1 MEHLVNEA
9 FVQLQGGRT
18 RPVGLEIPSDVLALE
33 TEVTLNGKMP
43 MPPRQEAD
51 PQQIEKAAALLG
63 KAEQPLIIIGSGAN
77 DAGPEILAIAEMLQ
91 APVVPIASGKGVV
104 SDRHYLA
111 QVAPAGYQL
120 WAKADVVLAVGTRLQ
135 RPLTMWGTDD
145 ALKIIRV
152 DLDPTEPARVRPPA
166 LAILADAMA
175 AAAALLEAL
184 PKYNKKRES
193 REAELNALK
202 ESVRQQIAA
211 TVQPQYDFLQ
221 AIRAELPDEGI
232 LVDEVT
238 QVGYASNYA
247 YPVYKPRT
255 TVSSGYQGTLGFG
268 FATALGVKV
277 AHPNTPVVSIAGDGG
292 FMYNVQELSTAV
304 MHKIGL
310 VTVVFNDGAFG
321 NVLRMQRENYGGKVI
336 ASKLHNPDF
345 VKLAENFGAAG
356 VRAHGPEELRVA
368 IREGLKREGPTLV
381 EVPVGEMADPWKLFF
396 FPRARGK

>member
-1 MEHLVNEA
+1 L
-9 FVQLQGGRT
+9 
-18 RPVGLEIPSDVLALE
+18 S
-33 TEVTLNGKMP
+33 
-43 MPPRQEAD
+43 
-51 PQQIEKAAALLG
+51 
-63 KAEQPLIIIGSGAN
+63 
-77 DAGPEILAIAEMLQ
+77 
-91 APVVPIASGKGVV
+91 
-104 SDRHYLA
+104 
-111 QVAPAGYQL
+111 
-120 WAKADVVLAVGTRLQ
+120 
-135 RPLTMWGTDD
+135 
-145 ALKIIRV
+145 
-152 DLDPTEPARVRPPA
+152 
-166 LAILADAMA
+166 
-175 AAAALLEAL
+175 
-184 PKYNKKRES
+184 
-193 REAELNALK
+193 ALK
-202 ESVRQQIAA
+202 ESVRQEVAA

-238 QVGYASNYA
+238 QVGYASNYG

-277 AHPNTPVVSIAGDGG
+277 AHPDTPVVSISGDGG

-304 MHKIGL
+304 LHKISL
-310 VTVVFNDGAFG
+310 VTVVFTDGAFG

-336 ASKLHNPDF
+336 ASNLHNPDF

-368 IREGLKREGPTLV
+368 IREGLKREGPTLI